1 MPHESLVSEMKRSG
15 NRPPKSQAELR
26 ATLEKKLLATKP
38 HIDSNIAE
46 YEQALT
52 DRTFE
57 DREGEE
63 DGSGEKRQEAMQKKL
78 LALVKRAKQM
88 KARLDSKEPI
98 ADTPEADTTTLEP
111 FLADT
116 FQKWYSSDKTFTQPE
131 QTPSLAIP
139 SDLDL
144 PSLKADTDPAK
155 FGEYTLNPECIG
167 INYETVAITTK
178 DITRDKGYLALPNK
192 DLATVAKYIIDTYST
207 KYILPD
213 LSFYQWVIENPTKA
227 PQELKDGNWHFT
239 FGSVLRDRVGVVRVP
254 IVFWDGSGFARR
266 AFGLDRDWRGDY
278 RVVLLER

>member
-1 MPHESLVSEMKRSG
+1 MIKAMRGEEVVKELREKSGKVVHHSLKEV
-15 NRPPKSQAELR
+15 AELDPFERR
-26 ATLEKKLLATKP
+26 ARA
-38 HIDSNIAE
+38 IVA
-46 YEQALT
+46 
-52 DRTFE
+52 
-57 DREGEE
+57 EGEALLGDE
-63 DGSGEKRQEAMQKKL
+63 AKPSDKFLAGIEKEVDTIFGKEKSIDIDALR
-78 LALVKRAKQM
+78 LA
-88 KARLDSKEPI
+88 
-98 ADTPEADTTTLEP
+98 LEP

-239 FGSVLRDRVGVVRVP
+239 FGSVLRNRVGVVLVP
-254 IVFWDGSGFARR
+254 LVYWVGSEFYRNAYR
-266 AFGLDRDWRGDY
+266 LDYDWFGDY